1 MISSESYYSLNIW
14 KTHQIRS
21 AVTPTVNQSCPMR
34 ETQGEPAD
42 GAQRSAIRSS
52 DRMQHHKWVYRYTV
66 PIQSLGGIIKKDALG
81 KKEVQL
87 HSGPV
92 FLQPAYSSSIN
103 GFLMYIQQAEK
114 KAVMCCSCLRI

>member
-1 MISSESYYSLNIW
+1 MENTSDQICSGSYYSQSKLPYE
-14 KTHQIRS
+14 KHKE
-21 AVTPTVNQSCPMR
+21 NQQM
-34 ETQGEPAD
+34 EHNVLQ
-42 GAQRSAIRSS
+42 S
-52 DRMQHHKWVYRYTV
+52 DHLTECRIINGGIYSTNTSVC
-66 PIQSLGGIIKKDALG
+66 GIIKKDALG

-114 KAVMCCSCLRI
+114 RLLCAALA